1 MECPFCGSSVPE
13 DLVTYGGPC
22 PKCFAEIP
30 GEEAPTDPGAEARAI
45 QERKDRRG
53 ATVKAFVGL
62 AAMAAV
68 VSCTGIAAVG
78 VVFWPEPEVAVLDFD
93 SMDYDYPEFELT
105 GKPEGE
111 KVAQADPKPSNGG
124 SDPSTTPRPK
134 PSQGGPDL
142 DKFKS
147 GYDGGGEDDPGAGL
161 EDGVAEVDDGPRGT
175 RGGTDGPME
184 GPKDVKLEGPGGTA
198 NKLLEADLGPSVG
211 RRGEILESPD
221 AIRQMIGAAMRQN
234 IPRLKKC
241 YENELKR
248 DPTLGGRWLLKY
260 TVTKD
265 GKAVNASATGRDT
278 SNAAMEECMA
288 ANIERMWKF
297 DRIIQNQ
304 PVQKTIAFRPG

>member
-1 MECPFCGSSVPE
+1 LECPFCGSSVPE

-53 ATVKAFVGL
+53 ATIKAFVGL

-68 VSCTGIAAVG
+68 VSCAGITALG

-124 SDPSTTPRPK
+124 GGTAPRPQ
-134 PSQGGPDL
+134 PSKGGPDL

-147 GYDGGGEDDPGAGL
+147 GYDGGSEDDPGAGL

-175 RGGTDGPME
+175 RGGTDGPVE
-184 GPKDVKLEGPGGTA
+184 GPKDVKLEGPGGSTE
-198 NKLLEADLGPSVG
+198 KLLEADLGPKVG
-211 RRGEILESPD
+211 RRGEVLDNPD
-221 AIRQMIGAAMRQN
+221 AIRQMIGKEMALRMGT
-234 IPRLKKC
+234 LKPC
-241 YENELKR
+241 YERQLKR
-248 DPTLGGRWLLKY
+248 DATLGGRWLLKY
-260 TVTKD
+260 TVTKE
-265 GKAVNASATGRDT
+265 GKAVGASATGRDA
-278 SNAAMEECMA
+278 SNAEMEQCIA
-288 ANIERMWKF
+288 DTIEKRWKF
-297 DRIIQNQ
+297 QRIVRDQ